1 MVACYVGE
9 EVSRRSSQKQA
20 PCLEWCWIFW
30 WTILVL
36 QIVFYSTCIFF
47 KWVVQPAPSDC
58 VIYHEMPRFHGL
70 HLHPVFRRLCLSTE
84 DLSRG
89 TTKTGDGSD
98 FFVLEKASDVYL
110 VNFWLQNHE
119 NHEMQHTHTHIYHQ
133 IYSDYSDI
141 SIFSRSVRSEL
152 PPQRLK
158 VLVWESMSHATIL
171 VDIEKMKLSSLGFPL
186 FIHRFF
192 PLVKINC
199 SLAANPA
206 AQRMDICL
214 FRIWIPSQDVS
225 NKHFTMSFLRET
237 HPPQS
242 SEKRQM
248 IYKLNQI

>member
-20 PCLEWCWIFW
+20 PRLEWCWIFW

-186 FIHRFF
+186 FIHFF
-192 PLVKINC
+192 LWLKSTVHWLPTRQPNEWIFVCSEFGFQVKTFQTNISPWVFLGKLTLLRALKKGKWYIN
-199 SLAANPA
+199 
-206 AQRMDICL
+206 
-214 FRIWIPSQDVS
+214 
-225 NKHFTMSFLRET
+225 
-237 HPPQS
+237 
-242 SEKRQM
+242 
-248 IYKLNQI
+248 